1 MVKNYLKIAF
11 RALWRNKAHSLI
23 NITGLSLGIG
33 CCLLIVLFVK
43 DEWTFDRFHSKSD
56 RIYRAY
62 AIEDW
67 GENQRFFDTATPFPL
82 GPALKDN
89 LEEVEQLVRISTT
102 SAQVRIGEALF
113 SETVTLAG
121 TPMLEVF
128 DFELEQGDRQT
139 ALSSPSHVLI
149 TESTAKKL
157 FGQTDPMEKNIEIQ
171 LGERMEQ
178 FTVKGVLED
187 PPTNSSITFSLVISD
202 ENNPKL
208 YSERVLTS
216 AWFNIAPETYVL
228 LKEGVDPKALE
239 KKFPAVFKPLL
250 GEDYE
255 RSKYFVGLQ
264 PMTSIHLDT
273 SFPAAIAPVTD
284 PKYSYIL
291 AAISALILF
300 VACINFITLSIG
312 RSLKRAREVG
322 IRKVV
327 GAVRSQIIFQFV
339 GEAVIVTIFSLA
351 IGLLLAVAAL
361 PVFNEMAG
369 KQLRIEADVFIGIV
383 LFSLVGIIGLFAG
396 SYPAFVLS
404 GFKPISI
411 LKGNIQGGDTKQR
424 IRKVLVGVQL
434 VLSIFLVSSTL
445 LMHKQLSYLQNKNL
459 GYSKDQLAVIQL
471 TVPRTGRLSERVKAG
486 FEKAE
491 QFKLEL
497 GKIKGIREVAT
508 ASHDF
513 GNGNWTN
520 VGYTDDKGTY
530 RTFFVNIVD
539 ELYFPV
545 MKMDLVQ
552 GRNFSDTPS
561 DRQRSIIVNEAFVNA
576 YGWKDPIGKR
586 IPGKAF
592 VDHEVIGVVRDF
604 NFASLYTKVEPLVLA
619 LDPTVP
625 FSGIENINI
634 SNSPIPKLM
643 VRLQGGAIASSM
655 DQIKDVWN
663 KLTGG
668 EEFDYSFVDQSL
680 AAQYRADQNLGRIV
694 RTASIL
700 AILIGS
706 LGLYGLASLAMQ
718 NRTKEISIRK
728 VLGATEQSLLMLLSK
743 EFMLLIV
750 ICLVISVPI
759 TIYLMNTWLST
770 FEYRV
775 GITADIFFIAGAISL
790 FIALATISYQVIRTV
805 WTQPADTL
813 KYE

>member
-1 MVKNYLKIAF
+1 MIKNYLKIAF
-11 RALWRNKAHSLI
+11 RALWRNKAHSFI

-33 CCLLIVLFVK
+33 CCLLIVLFVE
-43 DEWTFDRFHSKSD
+43 DEWTFDRFHSKID

-67 GENQRFFDTATPFPL
+67 GENQRFFDTSTPFPL

-89 LEEVEQLVRISTT
+89 FGEVEAMVRVNST
-102 SAQVRIGEALF
+102 SAQVRIGEVLF
-113 SETVTLAG
+113 SETITIAG
-121 TPMLEVF
+121 TPFLEVF
-128 DFELEQGDRQT
+128 DFDLEDGDRAN
-139 ALSSPSHVLI
+139 ALASPSNVLI
-149 TESTAKKL
+149 SRTAAKKL
-157 FGQTDPMEKNIEIQ
+157 FGETDPMEKNIEIQ

-178 FTVKGVLED
+178 FTVKGILKD

-202 ENNPKL
+202 QNYPKL

-228 LKEGVDPKALE
+228 LKEGVDAKSFE
-239 KKFPAVFKPLL
+239 KKFPPLFKSLL

-264 PMTSIHLDT
+264 PMASIHLDT
-273 SFPAAIAPVTD
+273 SFPQAIAPVTD

-339 GEAVIVTIFSLA
+339 GEAVIVTMFSLVL
-351 IGLLLAVAAL
+351 GLLLAVLSL
-361 PVFNEMAG
+361 PLFNEMAG
-369 KQLRIEADVFIGIV
+369 KQLRIEADFFTGIV
-383 LFSLVGIIGLFAG
+383 LFSLIGIIGLFAG

-411 LKGNIQGGDTKQR
+411 LKGNIQGGDTRQR
-424 IRKVLVGVQL
+424 VRKILVGVQL

-445 LMHKQLSYLQNKNL
+445 LMQKQMGYLQNKNL
-459 GYSKDQLAVIQL
+459 GYSKDQLAVVQL
-471 TVPRTGRLSERVKAG
+471 TVASTGRLSERMRAG

-491 QFKLEL
+491 QFKSEL
-497 GKIKGIREVAT
+497 ARIKGVREVCAS
-508 ASHDF
+508 SHDF
-513 GNGNWTN
+513 GNGGWTN
-520 VGYTDDKGTY
+520 VGYTDEKGTY
-530 RTFFVNIVD
+530 RTFYVNVID
-539 ELYFPV
+539 ETFLEV
-545 MKMDLVQ
+545 MKMQIVQ
-552 GRNFSDTPS
+552 GRNFSDTPA
-561 DRQRSIIVNEAFVNA
+561 DRQRSIIVNEAFVNE
-576 YGWKDPIGKR
+576 YGWKDPIGKK

-592 VDHEVIGVVRDF
+592 ADHEVIAVVKDF

-619 LDPTVP
+619 LDPAVP

-634 SNSPIPKLM
+634 NNSPIPKLM
-643 VRLQGGAIASSM
+643 VRLQAGAIASTM
-655 DQIKDVWN
+655 DQIKEVWN
-663 KLTGG
+663 KMTGG
-668 EEFDYSFVDQSL
+668 QEFDYSFVDQSL
-680 AAQYRADQNLGRIV
+680 EAQYRADQNLGRIV
-694 RTASIL
+694 STASML

-728 VLGATEQSLLMLLSK
+728 VLGATEQSLLVLLSR
-743 EFMLLIV
+743 EFMILIV
-750 ICLVISVPI
+750 ICLLISIPI
-759 TIYLMNTWLST
+759 TVYLMNTWLST

-775 GITADIFFIAGAISL
+775 GITVDIFLIAGAISL
-790 FIALATISYQVIRTV
+790 IIAMATISYQVIRTV